1 MQTANATD
9 AAPPAAGATRWGPAL
24 RLLRRTAWSWLL
36 VIAILAV
43 GAASGALWSPFS
55 EAPAFDTWAYGLPAF
70 EAGRWWTPV
79 TGTFFADAPWVY
91 APMILGLAGMFV
103 LEYRW
108 GARVA
113 LGYFWIGQLFSVLA
127 AALLVWLAAFVT
139 DWEWAQETVTA
150 LDVGASGG
158 AFACLAA
165 VAGRLPS
172 PWKLRAW
179 LALVGLVAVGFLFV
193 GNLAD
198 VEHLLAVLLV
208 LAVDRSF
215 QPRRTTVREQRLI
228 AFVALLAFGGISVVA
243 ALFPI
248 VGPVGSTVDL
258 ADSNPWDNVLNLV
271 IVIAV
276 ANGIRL
282 ARRWAWTVAIV
293 LLSLNVLIALALFVL
308 YLALDDSVL
317 SETSQS
323 LGVTTEIAMGV
334 LALGLLVYLVVIRHA
349 FRWRRRGALGPA
361 PAPSRDDAAAMIRA
375 HGGGTLSWMTT
386 WEGMGYARTTHG
398 IVAYQR
404 RAGVAL
410 ALADPLGPEETRAQ
424 SVREFIELAER
435 QGLTPCFFSANGA
448 TRDAVPPDWG
458 ALIVADDTIVDLPGL
473 EFTGKRWNSVRTSIN
488 RGGREDI
495 AFHLGALR
503 DEPWGVQAQLDAISG
518 QWVGD
523 KDLPEMR
530 FTLGTLDEAADPE
543 ARIAIAATTR
553 GDVEGFLSWLPVYGP
568 DGIRGWTLDL
578 MRRRDGGTFPPVME
592 YLIGMSAVTFR
603 DEGAQIMSLSGAPLT
618 HEYPPE
624 ADVIAQLSTRLA
636 DMLEPV
642 YGFQSLHRFKQKF
655 HPRHE
660 TLYLLYRDAG
670 DLPRIGRA
678 LTGAFLPDAT
688 MGQFA
693 RAGLDIVRGKG

>member
-1 MQTANATD
+1 MEAENAV
-9 AAPPAAGATRWGPAL
+9 AAPPVAEPRRPSRAL
-24 RLLRRTAWSWLL
+24 AFLRRTAWTWTL
-36 VIAILAV
+36 VVVILVV
-43 GAASGALWSPFS
+43 GVVSGALWSPFNENPS
-55 EAPAFDTWAYGLPAF
+55 FDTWAYGLPAL
-70 EAGRWWTPV
+70 EEGRWWTPV

-91 APMILGLAGMFV
+91 VPMILGLVGMLV

-113 LGYFWIGQLFSVLA
+113 LGYFCIGQLFSVLA
-127 AALLVWLAAFVT
+127 TALVVWLAAFIT
-139 DWEWAQETVTA
+139 DWEWAQEMVTV

-179 LALVGLVAVGFLFV
+179 LAIIGLVVIGFLFI

-198 VEHLLAVLLV
+198 VEHLLAVALV

-228 AFVALLAFGGISVVA
+228 AFVALLAFGAISIVA

-248 VGPVGSTVDL
+248 VGPVGSTVDI
-258 ADSNPWDNVLNLV
+258 ADSNPWDNALNLV
-271 IVIAV
+271 IVLVV

-282 ARRWAWTVAIV
+282 ARRWAWLVAIV
-293 LLSLNVLIALALFVL
+293 MLSINVLAAFALFVL
-308 YLALDDSVL
+308 YLVVDDNVL
-317 SETSQS
+317 SEDSQA
-323 LGVTTEIAMGV
+323 LGVTTEIAMGL
-334 LALGLLVYLVVIRHA
+334 LALGILVYLIVIRHA
-349 FRWRRRGALGPA
+349 FRWRRKGTLGLSPV
-361 PAPSRDDAAAMIRA
+361 PNRDDAVAMIQA
-375 HGGGTLSWMTT
+375 NGGGTLSWMTT
-386 WEGMGYARTTHG
+386 WAGMTYARTTHG

-410 ALADPLGPEETRAQ
+410 VLADPLGPEESRAA
-424 SVREFIELAER
+424 SVREFIEMAER
-435 QGLTPCFFSANGA
+435 QGLAPVFFSANEA
-448 TRDAVPPDWG
+448 TRAALPDDWSS
-458 ALIVADDTIVDLPGL
+458 LIVADDTIVDLPGL

-488 RGGREDI
+488 RGGRENI
-495 AFHLGALR
+495 EFHLGTLK

-530 FTLGTLDEAADPE
+530 FTLGTLDEAADPA
-543 ARIAIAATTR
+543 ARIAIARTTQ
-553 GDVEGFLSWLPVYGP
+553 GDVEGFLSWLPIYGEG
-568 DGIRGWTLDL
+568 GIRGWTLDL

-592 YLIGMSAVTFR
+592 FLIGMSAAAFR

-624 ADVIAQLSTRLA
+624 ADIFAQLSTRLA
-636 DMLEPV
+636 DLLEPV
-642 YGFQSLHRFKQKF
+642 YGFKSLHRFKQKF
-655 HPRHE
+655 NPRHE
-660 TLYLLYRDAG
+660 TMYLLYRDAS
-670 DLPRIGRA
+670 DFPRIGRA

-693 RAGLDIVRGKG
+693 RAGLDIFRKKD